1 MAPEET
7 NRSDSCHWCDS
18 WLKSILVALEG
29 RTAATGM
36 AEDTDRLDLTDRQ
49 KTRLLNLGLEPD
61 RPAASFDADEQRGD
75 LLCDILRQ
83 PLPAELPERAA
94 SFPDRVAKPCST
106 FLAMAG
112 RTLRELLLDPKTDVF
127 VLHRIKEYAKMLG
140 TKAESQV
147 EKDVF
152 LAVYFAA
159 IAAAGLFHSR
169 QITKHSATNLDRFL
183 ASFARLSWIPSDLA
197 GLFADAARNQG
208 KGV

>member
-1 MAPEET
+1 MSKKT
-7 NRSDSCHWCDS
+7 DN
-18 WLKSILVALEG
+18 LK
-29 RTAATGM
+29 
-36 AEDTDRLDLTDRQ
+36 LTDQQ
-49 KTRLLNLGLEPD
+49 KTRLLHIALSPGVAD
-61 RPAASFDADEQRGD
+61 APANEDEMRGD

-94 SFPDRVAKPCST
+94 SFPDRAAKPCST

-140 TKAESQV
+140 TKAESEV

-169 QITKHSATNLDRFL
+169 QITEHSATNLDRFL
-183 ASFARLSWIPSDLA
+183 ASFARLPWIPSDLA